1 MPLRS
6 DIIGVVLAGGAS
18 SRMGTDKALLPLGGA
33 PIITYA
39 AKALSSVFSEVVVS
53 SGSGKRYAFLGLNE
67 ISDVFNDSGPLGGIH
82 ASLLAAERR
91 PVFVVACDLPFVNR
105 ELVEYVLAHGEP
117 TRTRIAES
125 EGRLQPLFGLYD
137 PNILPHVEQCLQ
149 KGLLSVVKALRG
161 FEHDVVPIGPLLS
174 FYRPNMFQNINTLS
188 EYHSTSGS
196 SFERHEP

>member
-67 ISDVFNDSGPLGGIH
+67 ISDVFNDSGPLGGIPGYPG
-82 ASLLAAERR
+82 AGKS
-91 PVFVVACDLPFVNR
+91 
-105 ELVEYVLAHGEP
+105 
-117 TRTRIAES
+117 
-125 EGRLQPLFGLYD
+125 
-137 PNILPHVEQCLQ
+137 
-149 KGLLSVVKALRG
+149 SVVS
-161 FEHDVVPIGPLLS
+161 ISPLTAHL
-174 FYRPNMFQNINTLS
+174 FR
-188 EYHSTSGS
+188 
-196 SFERHEP
+196 